1 MSNLQKMSRI
11 FLDKKNCSKRRLQM
25 LSIRDHLALVY
36 CLVDDCLK
44 SQKQGKNWR
53 KSNHNPK
60 CTDAEI
66 IAVALM
72 QSYFGCA
79 TLKRAYLL
87 VKANDPK
94 AFPHLPSYKQW
105 LNRWHQLSSQM
116 GVILESI
123 PFNIKDLDE
132 IYLVDS
138 YPINLCQPIR
148 HGRVN
153 LLRDEGAYFGKGSKG
168 WFFGFKLHVVS
179 TRTGQIVGAV
189 LLPTSYDDR
198 AGARMLAS
206 LLEEGSLA
214 IADLGYRGKKF
225 QLEMYEEEGVLFLT
239 RADINEPRLK
249 IIHSKVRERVEG
261 VFSSLWERF
270 ATRVYSRSWRGL
282 WNTLK
287 LKMLDYKLCFA
298 NLISYA

>member
-1 MSNLQKMSRI
+1 MR
-11 FLDKKNCSKRRLQM
+11 
-25 LSIRDHLALVY
+25 SIKEQLTLVY
-36 CLVDDCLK
+36 CLADDGLK
-44 SQKQGKNWR
+44 NEKNGGKWR
-53 KSNHNPK
+53 RSNHNPK

-66 IAVALM
+66 IAVAMM

-79 TLKRAYLL
+79 TLKRTYLL
-87 VKANDPK
+87 VKANDSK
-94 AFPHLPSYKQW
+94 AFPDLPSYQQW
-105 LNRWHQLSSQM
+105 LARWHQLSFQM

-123 PFNIKDLDE
+123 PLNITDSEK
-132 IYLVDS
+132 IYLIDS
-138 YPINLCQPIR
+138 FPIPMCQAIR

-153 LLRDEGAYFGKGSKG
+153 LLRDEGASFGKGTKG
-168 WFFGFKLHVVS
+168 WFFGFKLHVLA

-189 LLPTSYDDR
+189 LLPTGYDDR

-206 LLEEGSLA
+206 LMTEGSLA
-214 IADLGYRGKKF
+214 IADLGCRGTTF
-225 QLEMYEEEGVLFLT
+225 QTEMYEEEGVLFLT
-239 RADINEPRLK
+239 RADITCQKLK
-249 IIHSKVRERVEG
+249 ILHSTIRERIEG

-270 ATRVYSRSWRGL
+270 ATRVYSRSWQGL

>member
-1 MSNLQKMSRI
+1 
-11 FLDKKNCSKRRLQM
+11 M
-25 LSIRDHLALVY
+25 LSISEQLVLVY
-36 CLVDDCLK
+36 CLVDDGLK
-44 SQKQGKNWR
+44 STKNVSNWR

-66 IAVALM
+66 MAVALM

-79 TLKRAYLL
+79 TLKRTYLL
-87 VKANDPK
+87 VKANDSR
-94 AFPHLPSYKQW
+94 AFPHLPSYQQW
-105 LNRWHQLSSQM
+105 LARWHQLSFQM
-116 GVILESI
+116 GVVLESV
-123 PFNIKDLDE
+123 PLSIKDLDE

-138 YPINLCQPIR
+138 FPINMCQPIR

-153 LLRDEGAYFGKGSKG
+153 LLRDEGAYFGKGTKG
-168 WFFGFKLHVVS
+168 WFFGFKLHVLS

-198 AGARMLAS
+198 DGARVLAD
-206 LLEEGSLA
+206 LLEEGSLV
-214 IADLGYRGKKF
+214 IADLGYRGIKF
-225 QLEMYEEEGVLFLT
+225 QTQMYEEEGILFIT
-239 RADINEPRLK
+239 RADIESSSLK
-249 IIHSKVRERVEG
+249 ITHSSIRERVEG
-261 VFSSLWERF
+261 IFSSLWERF
-270 ATRVYSRSWRGL
+270 ATRVYSRSWHGL

>member
-1 MSNLQKMSRI
+1 
-11 FLDKKNCSKRRLQM
+11 M
-25 LSIRDHLALVY
+25 LSISEQLVLVY
-36 CLVDDCLK
+36 CLVDDGLK
-44 SQKQGKNWR
+44 SEKNEGKWR

-66 IAVALM
+66 MAVALM

-79 TLKRAYLL
+79 TLKRTYLL
-87 VKANDPK
+87 VKANDST
-94 AFPHLPSYKQW
+94 AFPHLPSYQQW
-105 LNRWHQLSSQM
+105 LARWHQLSFQM
-116 GVILESI
+116 GVVLESV
-123 PFNIKDLDE
+123 PLNIKDLDE

-138 YPINLCQPIR
+138 FPINMCQPIR

-153 LLRDEGAYFGKGSKG
+153 LLRDEGAYFGKGTKG
-168 WFFGFKLHVVS
+168 WFFGFKLHVLS

-198 AGARMLAS
+198 AGARILAN
-206 LLEEGSLA
+206 LMEEGSLV
-214 IADLGYRGKKF
+214 IADLGYRGVKF
-225 QLEMYEEEGVLFLT
+225 QTQMYEEEGILFIT
-239 RADINEPRLK
+239 RADIESSSLK
-249 IIHSKVRERVEG
+249 ITHSTIRERVEG

-270 ATRVYSRSWRGL
+270 ATRVYSRSWHGL

>member
-1 MSNLQKMSRI
+1 
-11 FLDKKNCSKRRLQM
+11 M
-25 LSIRDHLALVY
+25 LSISEQLTLVY
-36 CLVDDCLK
+36 CLVDDGLK
-44 SQKQGKNWR
+44 NSKNEGQWR

-66 IAVALM
+66 ITVALM

-79 TLKRAYLL
+79 TLKRTFLL
-87 VKANDPK
+87 VKANDSN
-94 AFPHLPSYKQW
+94 AFPNLPSYQQW
-105 LNRWHQLSSQM
+105 LARWHRLSFQM
-116 GVILESI
+116 DLILENV
-123 PFNIKDLDE
+123 PLNIKDLDE

-138 YPINLCQPIR
+138 FPINMCQPIR

-153 LLRDEGAYFGKGSKG
+153 LLRDEGAYFGKGTKG
-168 WFFGFKLHVVS
+168 WFFGFKLHVLS

-198 AGARMLAS
+198 DGARVLAD
-206 LLEEGSLA
+206 LLEEGSLV
-214 IADLGYRGKKF
+214 IADLGYRGVKF
-225 QLEMYEEEGVLFLT
+225 QTQMYEEEGILFIT
-239 RADINEPRLK
+239 RADIESQSLK
-249 IIHSKVRERVEG
+249 ITHSLVRQRVEG
-261 VFSSLWERF
+261 IFSSLWERF

-298 NLISYA
+298 DLISYV